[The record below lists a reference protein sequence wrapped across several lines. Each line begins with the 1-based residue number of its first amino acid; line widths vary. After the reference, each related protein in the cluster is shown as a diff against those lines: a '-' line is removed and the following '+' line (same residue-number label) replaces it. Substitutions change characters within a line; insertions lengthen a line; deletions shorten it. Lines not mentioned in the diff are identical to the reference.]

1 MEKAKDEHISF
12 LKKELDVHQSY
23 ALKAIDRNCMMG
35 EDFRSQAHDNY
46 NTIVALRADVERLSV
61 EPARLVAEFLK
72 IETKYKRK
80 IENYNLQNE
89 DHQVVFT
96 SLHQTIE

>member
-1 MEKAKDEHISF
+1 
-12 LKKELDVHQSY
+12 
-23 ALKAIDRNCMMG
+23 MMG

-72 IETKYKRK
+72 IETKYKRE